1 MSGRPSSFRFA
12 GESGPNPS
20 SVAGLAIAVLVSAF
34 VFGLAAIGPD
44 CAFRGNQ
51 DEPSAFPKG
60 FFISPV
66 ELTLRFRHEPGERR
80 LSFSRFSGSPR
91 AWKEQAK
98 EKLVALLKV
107 QPQAPGQVRE
117 LRQISYQGI
126 MIKALVMMIDEH
138 LSIPAYLLLP
148 GSGEAPKS
156 AVMAIHGH
164 GRAEPCVGAEDDYHH
179 RFALELAKAGHL
191 VLCPELRG
199 FGALMDLADG
209 LEIARLD
216 YWIGRYSQFTLV
228 TDGFLTGHTL
238 IGETVE
244 DLLRW
249 EAWLAE
255 SRGIKELDAAGIS
268 YGGDLSLIYPVFSE
282 RVRRIFASGTLGSF
296 SVIFQRCYNA
306 PAHCIPGILEWLDRS
321 DVAGLNAPRPLAI
334 HYGELDTPSP
344 TNASA
349 SYNETV
355 PKSMEELRDIYGVF
369 GAREAVTLIVT
380 PGAQHEMDIKA
391 LLDFLNE

>member
-1 MSGRPSSFRFA
+1 MRTVVGLVISVMGSALFLWIAAVPSHCT
-12 GESGPNPS
+12 
-20 SVAGLAIAVLVSAF
+20 AF
-34 VFGLAAIGPD
+34 GI
-44 CAFRGNQ
+44 Q
-51 DEPSAFPKG
+51 DDSPAFPKD
-60 FFISPV
+60 FFVAPS
-66 ELTLRFRHEPGERR
+66 ELILRFSHALGERR
-80 LSFSRFSGSPR
+80 LSFSRFSGSPQ

-98 EKLVALLKV
+98 DILAVLLKV
-107 QPQAPGQVRE
+107 RPQAPGQVRE
-117 LRQISYQGI
+117 LREIIHLGI
-126 MIKALVMMIDEH
+126 KIRALVMKIDDR

-148 GSGEAPKS
+148 VSGEAPKS

-164 GRAEPCVGAEDDYHH
+164 GRVEPCVGAEDDYHH

-209 LEIARLD
+209 LEIDRLD
-216 YWIGRYSQFTLV
+216 YWIGRYGQFTLV
-228 TDGFLTGHTL
+228 TSGFLTGRTL

-249 EAWLAE
+249 EGWLAQ
-255 SRGIKELDAAGIS
+255 SLGIEELDAAGIS
-268 YGGDLSLIYPVFSE
+268 YGGDLSLVYPVFSG

-296 SVIFQRCYNA
+296 SIIFQRCYNA
-306 PAHCIPGILEWLDRS
+306 PAHCIPRILEWMDRS
-321 DVAGLNAPRPLAI
+321 DIAGLNAPRPLAI
-334 HYGELDTPSP
+334 HFGASDTPGP

-355 PKSMEELRDIYGVF
+355 PKSVEELRDIYAAF
-369 GAREAVTLIVT
+369 GSREAVTLIVT
-380 PGAQHEMDIKA
+380 PGSEHEMDIEA